1 MNDLQ
6 GYRLIMRLIQLSSL
20 TEVIIDIMPKAIE
33 IFIFLIDIRNFVEA
47 CNCEVSEWTNWSTTC
62 SVTCGRGEL
71 RRSRVCSEKNGWTF
85 GLSCHKKDE
94 HTVWQHIDC
103 NTQKCRKF
111 F

>member
-6 GYRLIMRLIQLSSL
+6 VYRFTMRLLSLSSSI
-20 TEVIIDIMPKAIE
+20 EFIIDIMPNI
-33 IFIFLIDIRNFVEA
+33 IDFFLFLIDVRRLIEA
-47 CNCEVSEWTNWSTTC
+47 CNCEVSRWTHWSTTC
-62 SVTCGRGEL
+62 SKTCGRGQIS
-71 RRSRVCSEKNGWTF
+71 RSRVCSEKNGWTL